1 MAAPKL
7 RFKEFDG
14 DWTSSDFSKASVQI
28 IDGDRGFNYPKSD
41 DFYDDEFCLFL
52 NAGNVTKQGFNFE
65 NTQFITKNKDSSLR
79 KGKLERNDLVI
90 TTRGTVG
97 NVAYFN
103 DSVSFKNM
111 RINSGMVIARCQKNV
126 LADFINQFLNSD
138 LFEKWLDKNAFG
150 SAQPQLT
157 VKLLNSIDLNYPSK
171 PEQTK
176 IASFLSAVDEKIS
189 QLTQKHQLLSQ
200 YKQGMMQKLFS
211 QQIRF
216 KADDGSEFGE
226 WDFIEL
232 GTATD
237 VTKLAGYE
245 FTKHIVYKDSGNL
258 IALRGLNV
266 KNNKLD
272 LSDVKYIDDS
282 DLKMLGRSKLYIDDL
297 IFTYVGT
304 IGDVALIQENEKF
317 YLAPNVARIRANKE
331 LLNPVYLL
339 QYFNE
344 TSFRRNEIE
353 KYIATSSQSAL
364 SMTNTRKFHI
374 AKPCLDEQTKIA
386 NLLSAIDQK
395 VEVVAQQIEQAK
407 IWKKGLL
414 QQMFV

>member
-1 MAAPKL
+1 MSVPKL
-7 RFKEFDG
+7 RFKGFEG

-103 DSVSFKNM
+103 DSVSFNNM

-126 LADFINQFLNSD
+126 LADFINQFLKSD

-157 VKLLNSIDLNYPSK
+157 VKLLNSISLNYPSK

-189 QLTQKHQLLSQ
+189 QLTQKHELLSQ

-226 WDFIEL
+226 WEELKFNFFIKERSQICSDSSIELCSLTIEKGITEKTDRYIRDFLVKDEKNAYKEVHFNDFVMNPMNLRFGAIAKSNIDRIVKISKYYNVFYIDEKIINLKYFVSFATSKPMIDFYNLMSTGSLVEKRRNHFKDFIQ
-232 GTATD
+232 
-237 VTKLAGYE
+237 YE
-245 FTKHIVYKDSGNL
+245 K
-258 IALRGLNV
+258 
-266 KNNKLD
+266 
-272 LSDVKYIDDS
+272 
-282 DLKMLGRSKLYIDDL
+282 
-297 IFTYVGT
+297 
-304 IGDVALIQENEKF
+304 KF
-317 YLAPNVARIRANKE
+317 
-331 LLNPVYLL
+331 
-339 QYFNE
+339 
-344 TSFRRNEIE
+344 
-353 KYIATSSQSAL
+353 
-364 SMTNTRKFHI
+364 
-374 AKPCLDEQTKIA
+374 PCLEEQTKIA
-386 NLLSAIDQK
+386 NFLSAIDQK
-395 VEVVAQQIEQAK
+395 IEVVAQQIEQAK
-407 IWKKGLL
+407 TWKKGLL

>member
-226 WDFIEL
+226 WDVIEL

-353 KYIATSSQSAL
+353 KYIATSSQPAL
-364 SMTNTRKFHI
+364 SMTNIRKFHI